1 MRWKLAAPRFF
12 EEKVLRAKENVG
24 GGAERTPRKIMLC
37 KIFIFR
43 PLIFY
48 SEIYG
53 GCPKC
58 PPPRATIWAVKR
70 LWDHPCYL
78 QRCRVNSAE
87 ASGVI
92 LGVPAYP
99 VKKLSLLNFSSRSTR
114 IKIPPYRHRDVR
126 INSVL
131 TLYRHRDVRINSG
144 CIRRCQF
151 T

>member
-1 MRWKLAAPRFF
+1 MKTGGTEIFWREGFTRKRKCW
-12 EEKVLRAKENVG
+12 

-58 PPPRATIWAVKR
+58 PPPPVPPWAVKR

-78 QRCRVNSAE
+78 RRCRVNSAE

-131 TLYRHRDVRINSG
+131 TPYRHRDVRINSG